1 MNEDQT
7 GAVNYPSVEGNLS
20 RVADHRRVFGAGIVH
35 VETADR
41 GPHLHSHAV
50 AHKLFQAWKMEEWK
64 KRASQH
70 FK

>member
-1 MNEDQT
+1 MNEDKT
-7 GAVNYPSVEGNLS
+7 GPVNYPSVEGNLS

-50 AHKLFQAWKMEEWK
+50 AQIAHKLYQTWKMEEK
-64 KRASQH
+64 DGPT
-70 FK
+70 F